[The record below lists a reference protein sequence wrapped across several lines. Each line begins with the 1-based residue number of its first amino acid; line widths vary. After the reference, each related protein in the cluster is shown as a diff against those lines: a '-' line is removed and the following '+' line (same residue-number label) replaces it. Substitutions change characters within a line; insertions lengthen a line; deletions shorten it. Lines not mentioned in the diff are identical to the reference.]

1 MKKALGKGIESLI
14 PSKETDDGLK
24 YVKLERIIPNQYQMR
39 ENFDEKGI
47 EELAL
52 SIKEDGVMQPVL
64 VTRKGKKYMLVAGE
78 RRWRAAKKAGI
89 ETIPC
94 IEKELA
100 GKDALVLSLIENIQR
115 RDLSPIEEASAYRQL
130 VEEFSLTQEQV
141 SKRVGKSRSSVANA
155 LRILSLPEDLRQFV
169 SDSSLSAGHAR
180 TLLTVKDKKKRK
192 MLALKIIREKLTVRE
207 TEKLAA
213 LLTSSSKR
221 KSTSKTRNT
230 DPEVEKIRDKF
241 EKVLGTR
248 VGIDLKKKGKGKTG
262 TIKIEFYSLDDF
274 ERIAGIICKK

>member
-14 PSKETDDGLK
+14 PSNEADDGLK

-39 ENFDEKGI
+39 EYFDEKGI

-64 VTRKGKKYMLVAGE
+64 VTKKGKKYMLIAGE

-115 RDLSPIEEASAYRQL
+115 RDLSPIEEASAYKQL
-130 VEEFSLTQEQV
+130 IEDFSLTQEQV

-155 LRILSLPEDLRQFV
+155 LRILTLPEDLRQFV
-169 SDSSLSAGHAR
+169 ADSSLSAGHAR
-180 TLLTVKDKKKRK
+180 ALLAVKDRKKRK
-192 MLALKIIREKLTVRE
+192 MLAFKIIREKLTVRE
-207 TEKLAA
+207 TEKLASS
-213 LLTSSSKR
+213 LTSSGKR
-221 KSTSKTRNT
+221 KTVAKNQIS
-230 DPEVEKIRDKF
+230 DPEVDKIRDKF

-248 VGIDLKKKGKGKTG
+248 VGIDIKKKGKKG

-274 ERIAGIICKK
+274 ERIAGIICRK